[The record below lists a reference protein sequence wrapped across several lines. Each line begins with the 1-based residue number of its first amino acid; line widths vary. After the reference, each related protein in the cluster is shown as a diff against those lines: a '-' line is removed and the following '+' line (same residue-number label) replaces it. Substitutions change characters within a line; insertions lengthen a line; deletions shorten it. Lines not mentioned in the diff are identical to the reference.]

1 MNWKKNFFQKDMIN
15 NLCFVVRSIIKLLQL
30 YYHRFKTEENFKK
43 WQKQP
48 PRGVLRKAVLKICS
62 KFTGEHPCR
71 SEISIKLFCK
81 LEEKRRHWVCFVYR
95 IVFLSCSCKIKN
107 HSFFCYIM
115 QRIKRTFNIAEVKGE
130 L

>member
-1 MNWKKNFFQKDMIN
+1 MTLLDMPNFELIE
-15 NLCFVVRSIIKLLQL
+15 CIPEVSS
-30 YYHRFKTEENFKK
+30 
-43 WQKQP
+43 QP
-48 PRGVLRKAVLKICS
+48 EVFLGEVALKICS

-95 IVFLSCSCKIKN
+95 IVFLSCCCKIKN